1 MRELAKSMLGLS
13 WAMSVFSAQQVAKLI
28 APSQEAIDAAVAEVE
43 EVSRFIQ
50 SRLSDS
56 MAQQFRAGDEWQR
69 RLVDATFTAGAPLQS
84 LDPRPLMQSIDSRA
98 MIDAIDPTR
107 MMKSGVAFMEQ
118 TAETIRQQATGAP
131 AAAPGPRTA
140 RARGR

>member
-43 EVSRFIQ
+43 EVSRFVQ
-50 SRLSDS
+50 GRLSEP
-56 MAQQFRAGDEWQR
+56 MAQQFRTGDAWQR
-69 RLVDATFTAGAPLQS
+69 RIVDAAFSAGAPLQS

-107 MMKSGVAFMEQ
+107 MMRGGVDFVQQ
-118 TAETIRQQATGAP
+118 TAETIRQRTSGASS
-131 AAAPGPRTA
+131 APTA
-140 RARGR
+140 H